1 MWFIIYF
8 IDDLGDT
15 YNRGTR
21 FFESD
26 DEIEDFLEKLNSSE
40 CCKNGPCRY
49 FVDEASLHDIW
60 KAKQYV

>member
-1 MWFIIYF
+1 MWFTIYF

-26 DEIEDFLEKLNSSE
+26 EEIDDLLEELNSSE

-60 KAKQYV
+60 RAKQYV